1 MININL
7 AQNKYIDL
15 ISEFENDNFNSEA
28 YSKNTITEILE
39 DNHLLKNNT
48 NIFTITS
55 DDELLGYIIF
65 SISEDFTDIY
75 KIFIREH
82 DRQKGYAT
90 KLIDTV
96 YSLAKRYNS
105 KKIMIEVRSKNLT
118 ANNFYKKNGFNMIS
132 IRKSYYKDPE
142 DDALIYE
149 RIVQC

>member
-1 MININL
+1 MVNINL
-7 AQNKYIDL
+7 AQNKYVNL
-15 ISEFENDNFNSEA
+15 ISEFENTNFSSEA
-28 YSKNTITEILE
+28 YSKNTIIKILE

-48 NIFTITS
+48 NIFTITD

-65 SISEDFTDIY
+65 SINDDFTDIY

-96 YSLAKRYNS
+96 YNLAKRYNS

>member
-7 AQNKYIDL
+7 AQNQYIDL
-15 ISEFENDNFNSEA
+15 ISEFESSNFNAEA
-28 YSKNTITEILE
+28 YSKDAIIEILN

-48 NIFTITS
+48 NIFTITG

-65 SISEDFTDIY
+65 SIQNDFTDIY

-96 YSLAKRYNS
+96 YNLAKRYKS
-105 KKIMIEVRSKNLT
+105 KKIMIEVRSKNQN
-118 ANNFYKKNGFNMIS
+118 AINFYTKNGFKQIS
-132 IRKSYYKDPE
+132 TRKAYYKNPE
-142 DDALIYE
+142 DDALILE
-149 RIVQC
+149 RMIEC